1 LKWTKKKKKKA
12 IPKNGTFIVLAL
24 RKKPAS
30 LIICALNMTEV
41 DKKRGRP
48 KSIDLLQ
55 YHF

>member
-1 LKWTKKKKKKA
+1 MDKKKKKKKA
-12 IPKNGTFIVLAL
+12 IPINGTFIVLAL

-30 LIICALNMTEV
+30 LIICALNMTEL

-48 KSIDLLQ
+48 KSSIDLLQ

>member
-1 LKWTKKKKKKA
+1 MDKKKKKKA
-12 IPKNGTFIVLAL
+12 IPINGTFIVLAL

-30 LIICALNMTEV
+30 LIICALNMTEL

-48 KSIDLLQ
+48 KSSIDLLQ